1 MSQTAGCVVLRP
13 LLLADYAAAIRLW
26 QQCDGVQLRDADSE
40 PAIARY
46 LARNPGLSFAAEC
59 NGVLVGTVLAGH
71 DGRRGYL
78 HHLAVDTAA
87 RRGGIASA
95 LVDAALA
102 ALRSEGIGKVHI
114 MVLATN
120 TEAQSFW
127 CARGFSTRG
136 DITLMSYTAI
146 DDTNA

>member
-1 MSQTAGCVVLRP
+1 VSQTAGCVVLRP
-13 LLLADYAAAIRLW
+13 LLLSDYAAAIRLW
-26 QQCDGVQLRDADSE
+26 QQSDGVQLRDADSE

-46 LARNPGLSFAAEC
+46 LARNPGLSFAAER

-78 HHLAVDTAA
+78 HHLAVDTTA
-87 RRGGIASA
+87 RRSGIASV
-95 LVDAALA
+95 LVDAALT
-102 ALRSEGIGKVHI
+102 ALRREGIGKVHI

-120 TEAQSFW
+120 AEAQSFW
-127 CARGFSTRG
+127 CARGFGKRG
-136 DITLMSYTAI
+136 DITLLSYTAV